1 MSSREVQTSAADSPT
16 EGRREPFPLVT
27 ESDLVNPMLKVA
39 DAMTVAPR
47 TCSPA
52 STTLEAVMIFRD
64 QDCGVVPITEAGK
77 PVGILTDRDIAL
89 ALPAHESDLGR
100 TPVGDLMK
108 TDLVTIDLDEPLES
122 AMERLGGHGV
132 RRLLVVDGN
141 GILQGVLSW
150 ADLVPHLSDRALGRV
165 VSRIIENR

>member
-1 MSSREVQTSAADSPT
+1 MSNREAAASPT
-16 EGRREPFPLVT
+16 EVRREPVPLVT

-52 STTLEAVMIFRD
+52 STALEAVMIFRD
-64 QDCGVVPITEAGK
+64 EDCGVVPVTESGK
-77 PVGILTDRDIAL
+77 PVGILTDRDLAL
-89 ALPAHESDLGR
+89 ALPSHESDLGR

-108 TDLVTIDLDEPLES
+108 TDLVTIDLDETLEM

-141 GILQGVLSW
+141 EILQGVLSW
-150 ADLVPHLSDRALGRV
+150 SDLVPHLSERALGRV
-165 VSRIIENR
+165 VSQIVDNR

>member
-1 MSSREVQTSAADSPT
+1 MSSREVRTASTAHPAEARD
-16 EGRREPFPLVT
+16 EPLPLVS

-52 STTLEAVMIFRD
+52 STVLEAVMIFRD
-64 QDCGVVPITEAGK
+64 EDCGVVPVTEAGK
-77 PVGILTDRDIAL
+77 PVGILTDRDLAL
-89 ALPAHESDLGR
+89 ALPSHESDLGR

-108 TDLVTIDLDEPLES
+108 TDLVIIDLDEPLET

-132 RRLLVVDGN
+132 RRLLVVDGD

>member
-1 MSSREVQTSAADSPT
+1 MASPENRNLSSSSPT
-16 EGRREPFPLVT
+16 DARTDPVPLIT

-52 STTLEAVMIFRD
+52 STALEAVMIFRD
-64 QDCGVVPITEAGK
+64 EDCGMVPITDAGK
-77 PVGILTDRDIAL
+77 PVGILTDRDLAL
-89 ALPAHESDLGR
+89 ALPDHESDLGR
-100 TPVGDLMK
+100 TAVGDLMK
-108 TDLVTIDLDEPLES
+108 TDLVTIDLDETLEA

-141 GILQGVLSW
+141 GVLQAVLSW
-150 ADLVPHLSDRALGRV
+150 SDLVPHLSDRALGRV

>member
-1 MSSREVQTSAADSPT
+1 MPSPDEQTSPPLSPT
-16 EGRREPFPLVT
+16 GPGPAPVPLVS

-52 STTLEAVMIFRD
+52 STALEAVMIFRD
-64 QDCGVVPITEAGK
+64 EGCGMVPITDAGK
-77 PVGILTDRDIAL
+77 PVGILTDRDLAL
-89 ALPAHESDLGR
+89 ALPDHESNLGR
-100 TPVGDLMK
+100 VPVGDLMK
-108 TDLVTIDLDEPLES
+108 TDLVTIDIDETLET

-141 GILQGVLSW
+141 EVLQGVLSW
-150 ADLVPHLSDRALGRV
+150 TDLVPHLSDRALGRV
-165 VSRIIENR
+165 VSRIVENR